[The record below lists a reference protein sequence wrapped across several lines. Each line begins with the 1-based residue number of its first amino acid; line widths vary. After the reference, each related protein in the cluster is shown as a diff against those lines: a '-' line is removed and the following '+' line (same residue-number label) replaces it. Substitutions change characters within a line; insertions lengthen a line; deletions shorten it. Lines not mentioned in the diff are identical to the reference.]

1 MSQTTLERQ
10 FAKARIKANRPDLTF
25 QGLRASHA
33 TLLMLQG
40 GTLREVMNE
49 LGHASEKV
57 AVRYYQL
64 TVAEHQ
70 SHIVDTSA
78 RDFIFESSR

>member
-1 MSQTTLERQ
+1 
-10 FAKARIKANRPDLTF
+10 
-25 QGLRASHA
+25 
-33 TLLMLQG
+33 MLQG
-40 GTLREVMNE
+40 GTLREAMNE
-49 LGHASEKV
+49 LGHVSEKV

-70 SHIVDTSA
+70 SHIVDTLA